1 MVTRDKAHMG
11 SGANH
16 GAGDLVRRVVVH
28 LRVHFKGTLSDEDHE
43 DLAQSAYCELLAKR
57 RRGERIEAP
66 LALLKRIAWRD
77 AQDLLR
83 ARREVPTDPSATTLG
98 SLADSRLSPEE
109 RLLKR
114 AELARA
120 LAALTRLDALQAAA
134 YRASVLDGLCAEEAC
149 SRIGRRPSVFFGYL
163 RAARSALEATRS
175 AEHFA
180 PIERALL
187 DAYVAGLG
195 SAAERRGARQLIDAD
210 PHAAALARRLVR
222 QTRGRRRHRPVARIV
237 DGPADDREPGEET
250 TGGDRCSRSLAHS

>member
-1 MVTRDKAHMG
+1 MVTQEQPVLRL
-11 SGANH
+11 GASQSP
-16 GAGDLVRRVVVH
+16 GDLVRAVVVH
-28 LRVHFKGTLSDEDHE
+28 LRVHFNGTLSHEDHE
-43 DLAQSAYCELLAKR
+43 DLAQSAYCELLAKG

-98 SLADSRLSPEE
+98 SLPDTRFGPEE

-120 LAALTRLDALQAAA
+120 LASLARLNALEAAA
-134 YRASVLDGLCAEEAC
+134 YRANVLEGLCAEEAC
-149 SRIGRRPSVFFGYL
+149 SRIGRRPSVYFGYL

-175 AEHFA
+175 EEHFA

-187 DAYVAGLG
+187 DSYLAGLG
-195 SAAERRGARQLIDAD
+195 SASERRGARQLIDAD
-210 PHAAALARRLVR
+210 PHAAALARRLRR
-222 QTRGRRRHRPVARIV
+222 QTRRRRRYRPVARIV
-237 DGPADDREPGEET
+237 GGPADGREPGERRQEET
-250 TGGDRCSRSLAHS
+250 DA

>member
-1 MVTRDKAHMG
+1 MVTQEQPDVRV
-11 SGANH
+11 GASH
-16 GAGDLVRRVVVH
+16 SPGDLVRRVVVH
-28 LRVHFKGTLSDEDHE
+28 LRAHFNLALSDEDHE

-57 RRGERIEAP
+57 RRGERIAAP

-98 SLADSRLSPEE
+98 ALADSRLSPEE

-120 LAALTRLDALQAAA
+120 LAALACLNALQAAA
-134 YRASVLDGLCAEEAC
+134 YRASVLDGLCAEDAC

-195 SAAERRGARQLIDAD
+195 SAAERRGVRQLIDAD
-210 PHAAALARRLVR
+210 PHAAALARRLA
-222 QTRGRRRHRPVARIV
+222 RGRRRHRPV
-237 DGPADDREPGEET
+237 T
-250 TGGDRCSRSLAHS
+250 